1 MNTVVKNIL
10 TAINSLVDED
20 ATTYTELFAKCTSS
34 VSLLYID
41 NNEDKLMPLFKT
53 ALLPNV
59 YQLAYL
65 ESTGVWANDQLN
77 DIIDSLT
84 DTIYCYAK
92 KGTFNDVPF
101 ERKRHIYQEI
111 FGWDISLLGFP
122 RR

>member
-1 MNTVVKNIL
+1 MTTLIIALNALINDEKGGAITYAELLEKCKASTSL
-10 TAINSLVDED
+10 LDINS
-20 ATTYTELFAKCTSS
+20 
-34 VSLLYID
+34 
-41 NNEDKLMPLFKT
+41 NEDMLMPLFET
-53 ALLPNV
+53 ALLADV

-77 DIIDSLT
+77 GIIDSVT

-101 ERKRHIYQEI
+101 ERKRNVYQNI

-122 RR
+122 KR